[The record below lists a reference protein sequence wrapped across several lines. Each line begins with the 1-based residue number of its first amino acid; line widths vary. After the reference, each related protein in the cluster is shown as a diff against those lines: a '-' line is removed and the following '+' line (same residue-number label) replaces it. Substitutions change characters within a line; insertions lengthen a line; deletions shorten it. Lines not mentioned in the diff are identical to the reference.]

1 MGLCLLVNLDKNGV
15 VLLYEIIRADS
26 IYFEKYEMETVYSWS
41 SNFAVIVLEDNPVN
55 FESANLI
62 LLVEM
67 YHTLAII
74 SHTFMKF

>member
-1 MGLCLLVNLDKNGV
+1 
-15 VLLYEIIRADS
+15 
-26 IYFEKYEMETVYSWS
+26 METVYSWS
-41 SNFAVIVLEDNPVN
+41 SNFLLNVFEDNRVN

-74 SHTFMKF
+74 RRTYIEF